1 MTLGEQATTDLFE
14 AMSTQRAVR
23 YWKPD
28 AVPAELLWKLSEMA
42 TRAPSGSNQQPWRFI
57 FVTDPA
63 KVKAIADAVAAKYE
77 ANEGLKTYF
86 QRGATSEDKGTR
98 LMLTGANNLVQDLAK
113 APVMV
118 IPVMYRDGA
127 PAATSLTAGS
137 SIYTAVQNLLL
148 AARGLGLGSVMTTFQ
163 TMVEQELREIL
174 GMPENAVAVA
184 MLPLGYPDVKF
195 GPVKRKPLEEVTYF
209 NSWGNSAP

>member
-1 MTLGEQATTDLFE
+1 MTLGEQANSDLFE
-14 AMSTQRAVR
+14 AMSTQRAIR

-28 AVPAELLWKLSEMA
+28 PVPTELLWKLSEMA

-63 KVKAIADAVAAKYE
+63 KVKAIADAVAAKYQE
-77 ANEGLKTYF
+77 NDGLRNYF
-86 QRGATSEDKGTR
+86 QRGATSEDRGTR
-98 LMLTGANNLVQDLAK
+98 LMLTGANTLVQDLAK

-118 IPVMYRDGA
+118 IPVMYREGA

-163 TMVEQELREIL
+163 TMVEQELRDIL
-174 GMPENAVAVA
+174 GLPENAVAVA
-184 MLPLGYPDVKF
+184 MLPLGYPAVKF
-195 GPVKRKPLEEVTYF
+195 GPVKRKPVEEVTYF
-209 NSWGNSAP
+209 NSWGNSTP

>member
-1 MTLGEQATTDLFE
+1 MTQGEQATSDIFE
-14 AMSTQRAVR
+14 AMSTQRAIR
-23 YWKPD
+23 YWKTDP
-28 AVPAELLWKLSEMA
+28 VPTELLWKLSEMA
-42 TRAPSGSNQQPWRFI
+42 TRAPSGSNQQPWRFL

-63 KVKAIADAVAAKYE
+63 KIALIAKTVAEKYE
-77 ANEGLKTYF
+77 ANEGLKNYF
-86 QRGATSEDKGTR
+86 QSGAKSDDKGTR
-98 LMLTGANNLVQDLAK
+98 LMLTGANTLVQDLAK

-148 AARGLGLGSVMTTFQ
+148 AARALGLGSVMTTFQ
-163 TMVEQELREIL
+163 TMVDKELHEIL
-174 GMPENAVAVA
+174 GMPENAVPVA
-184 MLPLGYPDVKF
+184 MLPLGYPAVKF